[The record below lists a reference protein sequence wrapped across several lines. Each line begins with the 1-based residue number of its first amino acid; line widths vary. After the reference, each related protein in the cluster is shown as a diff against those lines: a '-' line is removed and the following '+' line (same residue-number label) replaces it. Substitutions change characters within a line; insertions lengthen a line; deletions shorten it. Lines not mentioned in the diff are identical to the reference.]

1 MQPTKNPDDTI
12 LDLEAE
18 IDRFAK
24 LLDKSITDKEDL
36 EKTKEI
42 FHELKI
48 LTDKL
53 AELKTPTQYKKVAR
67 INKKMRIKSAH
78 LLQKQAS

>member
-1 MQPTKNPDDTI
+1 MQPAKNPDETI

-18 IDRFAK
+18 IDRLAK

-48 LTDKL
+48 LSDKL
-53 AELKTPTQYKKVAR
+53 AELKAPTQYKKVAR
-67 INKKMRIKSAH
+67 VNKKMRIKSATP
-78 LLQKQAS
+78 LQKQAS